1 MKEETLNYIEH
12 FLILAST
19 VAGSISISTF
29 TSFIGIPN
37 NFSIRLKICAIAS
50 EIRKYTSIIKKRKRN
65 MTNQYCQKS
74 KLKSMGVLISK
85 VLINS
90 VISKVEFISIN
101 NLQKEYDKMKE
112 ETKKDL
118 NSSSKVLVYVIILL
132 EVQKKCRK

>member
-1 MKEETLNYIEH
+1 
-12 FLILAST
+12 
-19 VAGSISISTF
+19 
-29 TSFIGIPN
+29 
-37 NFSIRLKICAIAS
+37 
-50 EIRKYTSIIKKRKRN
+50 
-65 MTNQYCQKS
+65 
-74 KLKSMGVLISK
+74 MGVLISK

-90 VISKVEFISIN
+90 VISKVEFIPIN

>member
-1 MKEETLNYIEH
+1 
-12 FLILAST
+12 
-19 VAGSISISTF
+19 
-29 TSFIGIPN
+29 
-37 NFSIRLKICAIAS
+37 
-50 EIRKYTSIIKKRKRN
+50 
-65 MTNQYCQKS
+65 
-74 KLKSMGVLISK
+74 MGVLISK

-132 EVQKKCRK
+132 EVQKICRK

>member
-1 MKEETLNYIEH
+1 
-12 FLILAST
+12 
-19 VAGSISISTF
+19 
-29 TSFIGIPN
+29 
-37 NFSIRLKICAIAS
+37 
-50 EIRKYTSIIKKRKRN
+50 
-65 MTNQYCQKS
+65 
-74 KLKSMGVLISK
+74 MGVLVSK

>member
-1 MKEETLNYIEH
+1 
-12 FLILAST
+12 
-19 VAGSISISTF
+19 
-29 TSFIGIPN
+29 
-37 NFSIRLKICAIAS
+37 
-50 EIRKYTSIIKKRKRN
+50 
-65 MTNQYCQKS
+65 
-74 KLKSMGVLISK
+74 MGVLISK

-132 EVQKKCRK
+132 EVQKKCGK

>member
-1 MKEETLNYIEH
+1 
-12 FLILAST
+12 
-19 VAGSISISTF
+19 
-29 TSFIGIPN
+29 
-37 NFSIRLKICAIAS
+37 
-50 EIRKYTSIIKKRKRN
+50 
-65 MTNQYCQKS
+65 
-74 KLKSMGVLISK
+74 MGVLISK

>member
-1 MKEETLNYIEH
+1 
-12 FLILAST
+12 
-19 VAGSISISTF
+19 
-29 TSFIGIPN
+29 
-37 NFSIRLKICAIAS
+37 
-50 EIRKYTSIIKKRKRN
+50 
-65 MTNQYCQKS
+65 
-74 KLKSMGVLISK
+74 MGVLISK

-132 EVQKKCRK
+132 KMQKKCRK